1 MKVLIADLEA
11 NGLLDTITRH
21 WCLSIG
27 DPLTDE
33 VICYADQAGYKPMS
47 EGFERLTKADRVVF
61 HNGLGYDLH
70 AINLFVPDHLKLKF
84 SQVYDTLVIS
94 KMLFPDRRS
103 HALAA
108 WGVDLGFPKGDF
120 NDFDKWHPAMATYC
134 NQDVLVTMKVYR
146 KLQKE
151 LIGWFKQ
158 KKVDWRPA
166 VALEHK
172 VAFCLHLQEQ
182 HGFKLDMPKLTELYI
197 ELSGEKADIERGLQE
212 LFKPVFIPEKAS
224 WDWKARVWN
233 DVEVTLPK
241 VSNKGRGVTKGI
253 PYTKVTLQPFN
264 AGSRPQCTYRISQAH
279 SDWEPVK
286 TTPTGVPQINEATLK
301 NLIYPEAAALNR
313 YLRIS
318 KQLGQ
323 VSEGAN
329 AWMKLERNGRIHG
342 RINQVGARTHRM
354 SHFSPNVA
362 QVDKKDLRMR
372 EVWTANEGDKLVG
385 CDAEGLELRGLAN
398 RLFPYDGGAY
408 AKAVIYGDKAKGT
421 DAHSR
426 TMKAA
431 GMPDRDSSK
440 TLIYAT
446 LYGSGNPNL
455 GQIYVSAWKSHGVVK
470 KGRLAGI
477 GKRIRNDLAKGIKG
491 LEELTDLCKQQTRD
505 NKYLISAD
513 LRPILSD
520 SEHSSLNSLL
530 QSDGAVV
537 MKEALVHFH
546 FKLCVDAGHVDPV
559 SFYPK
564 TFNYCAN
571 VHDEVQM
578 SVRPQHSEDIGKL
591 FAQGIK
597 EAGINLNMNC
607 ELSGAYEIGN
617 NWKDT
622 H

>member
-1 MKVLIADLEA
+1 MKVLVADLEA

-21 WCLSIG
+21 WCLSVG
-27 DPLTDE
+27 DPKTE
-33 VICYADQAGYKPMS
+33 EITCYADQPGFPSLAEGYA
-47 EGFERLTKADRVVF
+47 RLATADRVVF

-70 AINLFVPDHLKLKF
+70 AINMIVPDTLRF
-84 SQVYDTLVIS
+84 DQVYDTLVVS

-108 WGVDLGFPKGDF
+108 WGEDLGFPKMDF
-120 NDFDKWHPAMATYC
+120 SDFSQWNPVMGTYC
-134 NQDVLVTMKVYR
+134 NQDVLVTIKIYKR
-146 KLQKE
+146 LQHE
-151 LIGWFKQ
+151 LKGWFKNKQ
-158 KKVDWRPA
+158 VDWRPA
-166 VALEHK
+166 INLEHK

-182 HGFKLDMPKLTELYI
+182 HGFKLDMEKLNALYI
-197 ELSGEKADIERGLQE
+197 ELSGEKFDIERNLRDV
-212 LFKPVFIPEKAS
+212 FPPVIVPEKGT
-224 WDWKARVWN
+224 WDWKRRAWKIGEPTV
-233 DVEVTLPK
+233 PK
-241 VSNKGRGVTKGI
+241 VGNKNRGVVKGV
-253 PYTKVTLQPFN
+253 PYTKVIVQPFN
-264 AGSRPQCTYRISQAH
+264 PGSRPQCVYRISKAH
-279 SDWEPVK
+279 SDWEPTK
-286 TTPTGVPQINEATLK
+286 FTPTGSPCIDESTLK
-301 NLIYPEAAALNR
+301 NLIYPEAEALSR

-323 VSEGAN
+323 VSEGSN
-329 AWMKLERNGRIHG
+329 AWLKLEKDGRIHG
-342 RINQVGARTHRM
+342 RVNQVGARTHRM

-372 EVWTANEGDKLVG
+372 EVWTANTGDKLVG

-398 RLFPYDGGAY
+398 RLYHWDKGAY
-408 AKAVIYGDKAKGT
+408 AKAVIYGDKTKGT

-455 GQIYVSAWKSHGVVK
+455 GQIYVSAWKKHGVVK
-470 KGRLAGI
+470 KGKLAAI
-477 GKRIRNDLAKGIKG
+477 GKRIRDDLAKGIKG
-491 LEELTDLCKQQTRD
+491 LDKLTDLCKKRTREQGFL
-505 NKYLISAD
+505 KSAD
-513 LRPILSD
+513 GRAIISD

-537 MKEALVHFH
+537 MKEALAHFH
-546 FKLCVDAGHVDPV
+546 FNLCVAKGHVDPET
-559 SFYPK
+559 FYPSN
-564 TFNYCAN
+564 FNYCAN

-578 SVRPQHSEDIGKL
+578 SVRPQYAEDIGKL
-591 FAQGIK
+591 FAQSIK
-597 EAGINLNMNC
+597 EAGENLNIKC
-607 ELSGAYEIGN
+607 ELAGAYDIGD